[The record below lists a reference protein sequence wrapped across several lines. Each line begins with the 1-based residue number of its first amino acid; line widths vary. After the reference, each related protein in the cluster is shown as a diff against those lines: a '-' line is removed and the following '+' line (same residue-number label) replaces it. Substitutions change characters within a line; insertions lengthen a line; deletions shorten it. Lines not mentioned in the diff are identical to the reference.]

1 MLLLP
6 KAVKVYVATYP
17 VNLRKSFD
25 GLSNEVRSILGKDP
39 LSGHVFV
46 FVNRRKTQV
55 KLIFWSRGG
64 FTIVTKRLEKGRFTF
79 VEHVHSAAKSLSIDV
94 HELSMLLEGLEANK
108 TRAAARWEPAKT
120 STRASQ
126 APFSDA

>member
-64 FTIVTKRLEKGRFTF
+64 FTIVTKRLEKGRFHLRRARPFGRQIAFNRCPRAIDATRRSRS
-79 VEHVHSAAKSLSIDV
+79 EQDTRSGALGTRQNVH
-94 HELSMLLEGLEANK
+94 
-108 TRAAARWEPAKT
+108 
-120 STRASQ
+120 
-126 APFSDA
+126 

>member
-25 GLSNEVRSILGKDP
+25 GLSNEVRSILGKNP

-64 FTIVTKRLEKGRFTF
+64 FTIVTKRLEKGRFNF
-79 VEHVHSAAKSLSIDV
+79 VEHVHSDVKSLSIDV
-94 HELSMLLEGLEANK
+94 HELSMLLEGLEAKK
-108 TRAAARWEPAKT
+108 TRAAARWEPTKKAI
-120 STRASQ
+120 
-126 APFSDA
+126 